1 MKNANKLLLAGAI
14 LVLSSQVNAKE
25 CRTQNSKLIPNW
37 SKGGSQTITNIQF
50 SNISDKA
57 IDVHFDFF
65 DLNGN
70 AYLESSEAGTNFS
83 LWNIADPVTNYT
95 QLGAG
100 KSASVSISAGA
111 ANVGHGVV
119 YWQSTDCIT
128 PPLTVTMIYDFR
140 DSTSNYSRSHVP
152 LNNGDAF

>member
-1 MKNANKLLLAGAI
+1 MKSGNKVLLAGI
-14 LVLSSQVNAKE
+14 LLTLCSHVSAKE

-57 IDVHFDFF
+57 IDVHFKFYDI
-65 DLNGN
+65 NGN

-83 LWNIADPVTNYT
+83 LWNIADPVTSYA

-100 KSASVSISAGA
+100 KSASVSISGGGG
-111 ANVGHGVV
+111 NIGHGVV
-119 YWQSTDCIT
+119 YWQSTECIT

-140 DSTSNYSRSHVP
+140 DSASNMSRSHVP
-152 LNNGDAF
+152 LNNGNAF